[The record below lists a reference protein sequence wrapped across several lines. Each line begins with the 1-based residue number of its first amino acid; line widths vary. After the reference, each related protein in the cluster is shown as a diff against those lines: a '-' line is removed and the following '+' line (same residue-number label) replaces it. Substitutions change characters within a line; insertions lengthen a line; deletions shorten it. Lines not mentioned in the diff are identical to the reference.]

1 MREIFSKDKNIIVAD
16 FDYQSALFLFKNKY
30 PELDIKIISRH
41 ELINKVSY
49 SFAKDPI
56 PFLLKNGIG
65 YKKAKKYLDIL
76 LTADVSKSSR
86 LQELFND
93 LNDNGYLVKDE
104 YGLYELKDS
113 HIFLFEMKYDAAIQ
127 EFMNR
132 NGLAYEQLR
141 LEDLELVKNNA
152 YISPNIIYFENKM
165 SQFLYIFSWI
175 RDKVKENVNQKHR
188 IIINGNEDIFYVKIM
203 SDLFDLPVCY
213 IEERPLLSVK
223 KVKAKINEIYNSKE
237 FAFNEEELEDQD
249 VKALKDLIDYY
260 DLSHLD
266 SFEIGYANL
275 LEIVASK
282 NTRIPVGNKGIVIS
296 NKFTFS
302 PEFFTYVTNFNSD
315 KFYKIYQDDNVLPDT
330 ILKEIGYNTSYQKTA
345 VEKRNKI
352 NFLRHNNVAIL
363 SRVKK
368 HLNELI
374 YDSPLVEELGWK
386 DNVKIEDE
394 NLFFPTFTS
403 EASDIR
409 RSMILD
415 KENAR
420 VSEYFYRTYDQ
431 RYTPI
436 ECGNDFKKD
445 TWYITNLETYINC
458 PFKYYLNILIPI
470 KRDDYS
476 RRFNGTFIH
485 KVFEKFNH
493 SDFNIEEAFKEGE
506 ETFLKEFE
514 KNEIQPTPEELASL
528 EIIKHWLRKLIK
540 TYRKVSDDISF
551 AKPVEDD
558 YELRIKFKL
567 EDNQGETYNFSG
579 RIDKIVVT
587 ELNDK
592 KYYSIVDYKSGS
604 ESFKPLEVF
613 LGKSIQLPL
622 YYYAIEEN
630 IQPDFYTKGGVF
642 GGFYIQHLYFNSIK
656 SGFKDNNTPRLMEKN
671 LISSFRLSGIN
682 NQDTNYI
689 ISVDPSAF
697 NTKTGKVVTKGT
709 NLLQVKNQ
717 FNDPEGDEQII
728 DNKKVL
734 IDKYNLNDLVEDA
747 KEAAIE
753 TIHRIC
759 EADFPIA
766 PTSLSPSEFND
777 KKLVCTYC
785 PYKAVCYHDK
795 SDAVDYR
802 KKIWKRFQK
811 GEK

>member
-1 MREIFSKDKNIIVAD
+1 MCSYCVVPYTRGPEKSRNINSI
-16 FDYQSALFLFKNKY
+16 
-30 PELDIKIISRH
+30 IK
-41 ELINKVSY
+41 EV
-49 SFAKDPI
+49 
-56 PFLLKNGIG
+56 
-65 YKKAKKYLDIL
+65 
-76 LTADVSKSSR
+76 
-86 LQELFND
+86 
-93 LNDNGYLVKDE
+93 
-104 YGLYELKDS
+104 
-113 HIFLFEMKYDAAIQ
+113 
-127 EFMNR
+127 
-132 NGLAYEQLR
+132 
-141 LEDLELVKNNA
+141 EDLSTKN
-152 YISPNIIYFENKM
+152 YKEIT
-165 SQFLYIFSWI
+165 LLG
-175 RDKVKENVNQKHR
+175 ENVNSYCFE
-188 IIINGNEDIFYVKIM
+188 N
-203 SDLFDLPVCY
+203 
-213 IEERPLLSVK
+213 IENNK
-223 KVKAKINEIYNSKE
+223 TYN
-237 FAFNEEELEDQD
+237 F
-249 VKALKDLIDYY
+249 
-260 DLSHLD
+260 
-266 SFEIGYANL
+266 ANL

-296 NKFTFS
+296 NKFTFN
-302 PEFFTYVTNFNSD
+302 PEYFTYVTNFNSD

-345 VEKRNKI
+345 VERRNKI

-386 DNVKIEDE
+386 DNIKMEDDT
-394 NLFFPTFTS
+394 LFFPTFTS

-436 ECGNDFKKD
+436 ECGNDFKKE

-458 PFKYYLNILIPI
+458 PF
-470 KRDDYS
+470 S
-476 RRFNGTFIH
+476 HRFNGTFIH
-485 KVFEKFNH
+485 KVFERFNH
-493 SDFNIEEAFKEGE
+493 SDFNLEEAFKEGE

-514 KNEIQPTPEELASL
+514 KNEIEPTPEELASL

-558 YELRIKFKL
+558 YELGIKFKL